1 MDDLNFDTASSK
13 LTKERT
19 STEMVNFSYVMG
31 IYYDCELSVFTEGE
45 SLTALSASKT
55 V

>member
-1 MDDLNFDTASSK
+1 MDDLNFGTASSK
-13 LTKERT
+13 LAKERT

-31 IYYDCELSVFTEGE
+31 IYYVCELSVFWGG
-45 SLTALSASKT
+45 

>member
-19 STEMVNFSYVMG
+19 STGMVNFSYVMG
-31 IYYDCELSVFTEGE
+31 IYYVCELSFFGGGGRV
-45 SLTALSASKT
+45 
-55 V
+55 